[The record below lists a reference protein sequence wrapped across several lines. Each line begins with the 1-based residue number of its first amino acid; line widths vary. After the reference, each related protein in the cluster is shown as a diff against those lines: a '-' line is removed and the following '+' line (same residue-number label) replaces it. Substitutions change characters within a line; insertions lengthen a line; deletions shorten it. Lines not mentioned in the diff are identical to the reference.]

1 MAQLGRADISIV
13 RGSVAQNAPPVYT
26 DGWISLWLALGDVEL
41 KSEDQPLVNGG
52 QGRIFIDNDVEIGWN
67 TASTLTIH
75 ALNYFKPTGNSPS
88 NPNAT
93 QWLLNPT
100 DGGNV
105 ILRSD
110 GTQPVN
116 VLIVDDQVGVDL
128 TGGRIISTH
137 GDVGVYG
144 IAGFTFGTNYGVK
157 MLDTEIRLDEGEF
170 YVQGDAQ
177 QANTAS
183 YGIHVSGSGVDIVVQ
198 DGQITLLG
206 NVFNNTRPSFGV
218 LIQGDLGIQGHGD
231 TDIYMVAQVAGGSG
245 SKGLVV
251 TDQASITTEL
261 GDIQISSMLS
271 NNADNLTGIQFSNQ
285 SNLSGHLLTMTSE
298 IGHAGSNHTAI
309 LLDNSIYS
317 FLSNVYMHGLSQ
329 AQGDFLR
336 GIVLRNNSEITTLR
350 RIDLLGNTNV
360 GGEHS
365 IGVLI
370 HNSPQ
375 ALSSVFDDINIHGIS
390 PSMGEH
396 SVGVWIAQNLQQATF
411 PLSLQGSAPS
421 ISGDAVI
428 KTLNGPIS
436 ITGSVGTVP
445 DSKYGVLITDG
456 SLIHAVK
463 NNVTINGTTV
473 TLTPSP
479 PGTASLLVHGSTILT
494 GDPQDPQVSGDI
506 ELSAGE
512 SQSYDKFVLAN
523 ARIETLSTGDVR
535 LSSSDDMILNDDTTV
550 RSNSGNVTIVV
561 DSRFLTSQNPGSGGF
576 TTSTAS
582 TIEAPGEIRIYTH
595 KRPNN
600 QVLGKIA
607 GLDFIPGIEFLDS
620 PSEQWNT
627 AFPNGTYGG
636 HPFKIY
642 YHEAGQAQIVSVSG
656 HKFDDLNGNGVKD
669 LIEPFLAGF
678 TFYADLNANEQFDQG
693 EPSGVSDANGFF
705 QITNIPAGTFMIR
718 EAPIFSWVQT
728 TPTGAQGSDGF
739 SVEVTLSSGQS
750 KNDLLFGNR
759 NLFAP
764 PTSGSISGAVWNDL
778 NKNGQQDQGEPV
790 LQGWVAYIDA
800 NDNGQFDQ
808 GEPFSVTNA
817 NGAYLFDNMPFQG
830 YVIRVNVQQ
839 GWEQTSPPQ
848 QAGFKHVLLLNA
860 NAPNASG
867 LNFGVSQLQQANP
880 FVTVSGIVFHDVNS
894 NGNRDI
900 AEPGIQN
907 VRIYVDSNLN
917 DSYDSGELSDLTDAN
932 GFFQIDQIP
941 EGTFRVR
948 ADLDAGWTQTFPVG
962 LSGGDGLAFELTLTG
977 GEQNNDLLFGK
988 IEAPVPPGLGSISG
1002 HVYYNYSLD
1011 EYWHDWSPLH
1021 KGLDGKKVSLSGTN
1035 DIGQT
1040 EHWSTT
1046 TDSNGYY
1053 TFEDLKAGD
1062 YWVQVDEPNYTAVY
1076 PESFKPSQLGVTN
1089 GAFYRVL
1096 LRPGEHIGN
1105 EMAGYNFVQ
1114 KATNTSWLRS
1124 ATARIDTLVAG
1135 LAMWL
1140 DVDND
1145 GTPDERVHLSGSM
1158 VISQQNPTISG
1169 SDDVVEFEII
1179 ELNMS
1184 GWSDHLGDLRATLKN
1199 QTKTTGELRLPMGS
1213 INAHVKLDLNL
1224 TVLSLSNSFSASN
1237 AIHVV
1242 GHTLRAPALN
1252 SPLIANTSSQPVQYR
1267 TAAGSLAF
1275 QIHHVQFIAQ
1285 YGFDLGIYKADF
1297 GDAPQSYGTLLRPD
1311 PFKWKLDGDIL
1322 RRSNDGARHI
1332 QPNHS
1337 APPLYLGSGLD
1348 TEPDGR
1354 PSIDADNDSD
1364 DGLSPV
1370 LLTRGQQVTIPI
1382 SVTGNGYLTIWI
1394 DYNSV
1399 GAFNDISGVV
1409 VRDAQVSSGTFSFEF
1424 TPPYTITDDKLFMRV
1439 RLSAD
1444 PGTSSIGL
1452 AFRGEVEDYVF
1463 DVAPLASE
1471 WTVTG
1476 VVYDD
1481 KNGNSNWEDADEE
1494 GIEGIRVFWDEN
1506 GNRAY
1511 DVGEAY
1517 SITDAG
1523 GNYELMS
1530 DKSGNYE
1537 IIPEVGSNWS
1547 LPSGFVYPRISL
1559 SPGVTS
1565 GAMFPLRRLNTSLDF
1580 GSDLPSKFELLPAW
1594 PNPFNPTTT
1603 VKFALMQT
1611 NHTSISVY
1619 DILGRQVRFF
1629 DLGQKLSGIH
1639 QFSVDANGLPT
1650 GVYIIQLK
1658 SGSQTAF
1665 QKVSLIK

>member
-523 ARIETLSTGDVR
+523 ARIETLSSGDVR
-535 LSSSDDMILNDDTTV
+535 LSSSDDMTLSDDTTV

-561 DSRFLTSQNPGSGGF
+561 DSRFLTSQNPGPGGF
-576 TTSTAS
+576 YTSTAS

-595 KRPNN
+595 RRPNN
-600 QVLGKIA
+600 QVLR
-607 GLDFIPGIEFLDS
+607 
-620 PSEQWNT
+620 
-627 AFPNGTYGG
+627 
-636 HPFKIY
+636 
-642 YHEAGQAQIVSVSG
+642 
-656 HKFDDLNGNGVKD
+656 KD
-669 LIEPFLAGF
+669 C
-678 TFYADLNANEQFDQG
+678 
-693 EPSGVSDANGFF
+693 
-705 QITNIPAGTFMIR
+705 
-718 EAPIFSWVQT
+718 
-728 TPTGAQGSDGF
+728 
-739 SVEVTLSSGQS
+739 
-750 KNDLLFGNR
+750 
-759 NLFAP
+759 
-764 PTSGSISGAVWNDL
+764 
-778 NKNGQQDQGEPV
+778 
-790 LQGWVAYIDA
+790 
-800 NDNGQFDQ
+800 
-808 GEPFSVTNA
+808 
-817 NGAYLFDNMPFQG
+817 
-830 YVIRVNVQQ
+830 
-839 GWEQTSPPQ
+839 
-848 QAGFKHVLLLNA
+848 
-860 NAPNASG
+860 
-867 LNFGVSQLQQANP
+867 
-880 FVTVSGIVFHDVNS
+880 
-894 NGNRDI
+894 
-900 AEPGIQN
+900 
-907 VRIYVDSNLN
+907 
-917 DSYDSGELSDLTDAN
+917 
-932 GFFQIDQIP
+932 
-941 EGTFRVR
+941 
-948 ADLDAGWTQTFPVG
+948 
-962 LSGGDGLAFELTLTG
+962 
-977 GEQNNDLLFGK
+977 
-988 IEAPVPPGLGSISG
+988 
-1002 HVYYNYSLD
+1002 
-1011 EYWHDWSPLH
+1011 
-1021 KGLDGKKVSLSGTN
+1021 
-1035 DIGQT
+1035 
-1040 EHWSTT
+1040 
-1046 TDSNGYY
+1046 
-1053 TFEDLKAGD
+1053 
-1062 YWVQVDEPNYTAVY
+1062 
-1076 PESFKPSQLGVTN
+1076 
-1089 GAFYRVL
+1089 
-1096 LRPGEHIGN
+1096 
-1105 EMAGYNFVQ
+1105 
-1114 KATNTSWLRS
+1114 RS
-1124 ATARIDTLVAG
+1124 
-1135 LAMWL
+1135 
-1140 DVDND
+1140 
-1145 GTPDERVHLSGSM
+1145 
-1158 VISQQNPTISG
+1158 
-1169 SDDVVEFEII
+1169 
-1179 ELNMS
+1179 
-1184 GWSDHLGDLRATLKN
+1184 
-1199 QTKTTGELRLPMGS
+1199 
-1213 INAHVKLDLNL
+1213 
-1224 TVLSLSNSFSASN
+1224 
-1237 AIHVV
+1237 
-1242 GHTLRAPALN
+1242 
-1252 SPLIANTSSQPVQYR
+1252 
-1267 TAAGSLAF
+1267 
-1275 QIHHVQFIAQ
+1275 
-1285 YGFDLGIYKADF
+1285 
-1297 GDAPQSYGTLLRPD
+1297 
-1311 PFKWKLDGDIL
+1311 
-1322 RRSNDGARHI
+1322 
-1332 QPNHS
+1332 
-1337 APPLYLGSGLD
+1337 
-1348 TEPDGR
+1348 
-1354 PSIDADNDSD
+1354 
-1364 DGLSPV
+1364 
-1370 LLTRGQQVTIPI
+1370 
-1382 SVTGNGYLTIWI
+1382 
-1394 DYNSV
+1394 
-1399 GAFNDISGVV
+1399 
-1409 VRDAQVSSGTFSFEF
+1409 
-1424 TPPYTITDDKLFMRV
+1424 
-1439 RLSAD
+1439 
-1444 PGTSSIGL
+1444 
-1452 AFRGEVEDYVF
+1452 
-1463 DVAPLASE
+1463 
-1471 WTVTG
+1471 
-1476 VVYDD
+1476 
-1481 KNGNSNWEDADEE
+1481 
-1494 GIEGIRVFWDEN
+1494 
-1506 GNRAY
+1506 
-1511 DVGEAY
+1511 
-1517 SITDAG
+1517 
-1523 GNYELMS
+1523 
-1530 DKSGNYE
+1530 
-1537 IIPEVGSNWS
+1537 
-1547 LPSGFVYPRISL
+1547 
-1559 SPGVTS
+1559 
-1565 GAMFPLRRLNTSLDF
+1565 
-1580 GSDLPSKFELLPAW
+1580 
-1594 PNPFNPTTT
+1594 
-1603 VKFALMQT
+1603 
-1611 NHTSISVY
+1611 
-1619 DILGRQVRFF
+1619 
-1629 DLGQKLSGIH
+1629 
-1639 QFSVDANGLPT
+1639 
-1650 GVYIIQLK
+1650 
-1658 SGSQTAF
+1658 
-1665 QKVSLIK
+1665 